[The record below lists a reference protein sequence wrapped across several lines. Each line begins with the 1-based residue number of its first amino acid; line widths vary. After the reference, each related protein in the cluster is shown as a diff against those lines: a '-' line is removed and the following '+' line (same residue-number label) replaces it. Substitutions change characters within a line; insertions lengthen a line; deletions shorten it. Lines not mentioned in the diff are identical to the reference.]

1 MKGKGD
7 IIRVLHVSV
16 HFHHYSNESRFPH
29 SLDFIGILTQSR
41 IDGGLRTPC
50 PQIKQQGS
58 NVVRRLKTKELW
70 VRTSEV
76 ILMRGTHILTVEP
89 IQNTNTWI
97 QMYSLYRLGI
107 SIFCVYCFH
116 FLLFINLNT
125 KIQFMFVL
133 FSSAKSFAEQFFLEI
148 LTCRIF
154 II

>member
-16 HFHHYSNESRFPH
+16 YFHHYNNESRFSH

-41 IDGGLRTPC
+41 IDGGLRTPS

-58 NVVRRLKTKELW
+58 NIVRRLKTKELW

-76 ILMRGTHILTVEP
+76 ILMRGAHILAVEP
-89 IQNTNTWI
+89 IQNPNTWI
-97 QMYSLYRLGI
+97 EIYSLYRLGI
-107 SIFCVYCFH
+107 TIFCVYFFH
-116 FLLFINLNT
+116 FILFFNLNT

-133 FSSAKSFAEQFFLEI
+133 FSSAKSFAKQFFLEI
-148 LTCRIF
+148 LT
-154 II
+154 